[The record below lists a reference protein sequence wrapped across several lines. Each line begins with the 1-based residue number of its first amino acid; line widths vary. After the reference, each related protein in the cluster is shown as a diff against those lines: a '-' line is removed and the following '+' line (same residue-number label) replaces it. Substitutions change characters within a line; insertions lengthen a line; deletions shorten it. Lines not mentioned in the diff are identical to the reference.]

1 MSIPISSAQTRLFEV
16 EGAIDKLLHIV
27 KLDSSSMIVDE
38 IKYSK
43 KTYLEK
49 FITLERCII
58 YILFSDKLVKSL
70 TRLFPLLPLFLVED
84 FG

>member
-1 MSIPISSAQTRLFEV
+1 MKSSIP
-16 EGAIDKLLHIV
+16 
-27 KLDSSSMIVDE
+27 
-38 IKYSK
+38 

-49 FITLERCII
+49 FIALERCII